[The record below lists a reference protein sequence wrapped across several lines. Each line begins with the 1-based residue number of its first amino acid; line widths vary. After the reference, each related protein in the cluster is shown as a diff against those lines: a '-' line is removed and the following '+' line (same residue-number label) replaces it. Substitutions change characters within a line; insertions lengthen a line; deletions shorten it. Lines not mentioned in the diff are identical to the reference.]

1 MMQFM
6 QKDEAGRTLIAT
18 FENAPSVTSL
28 NALCTEAQKRF
39 LAAAP
44 PSKKKRGRLEATMV
58 STANNWCRKI
68 REREGWLKTNKKQ
81 KTS

>member
-1 MMQFM
+1 MEE
-6 QKDEAGRTLIAT
+6 DEPVRTLIAT
-18 FENAPSVTSL
+18 FENAPSLTSL
-28 NALCTEAQKRF
+28 NVFYTEAQKRF
-39 LAAAP
+39 LAAALL
-44 PSKKKRGRLEATMV
+44 SKRKRRRLEATMV